1 MKNKNTSSTQLIS
14 RKVMFLVW
22 VIASC
27 SVFQL
32 NAQELE
38 PRSLTNLPTR
48 TQFALINYAHSNGEV
63 LMDQALPIED
73 LNASVN
79 SVLFGYIR
87 SIGLLKNS
95 GKLGVLLPYVNGDW
109 SGTISGTDSSRHTSG
124 FGDMRILFSY
134 NLWGSP
140 ALKKQVF
147 SSYEP
152 ENILGLSFTFVLPTG
167 KNENERLVNIGSN
180 RVAFKS
186 QIGYAHY
193 FNKWIVESY
202 VALWL
207 YGKNSSFYGSN
218 TLQQSPLFTSKIHGI
233 YTAHKKFWLA
243 IDLGYGIG
251 ARSYVN
257 KEKRSARISTLR
269 FGATAAYA
277 LMPKHTLKLNWVS
290 GVRFERGADFDNV
303 SLTYQYMW
311 N

>member
-1 MKNKNTSSTQLIS
+1 
-14 RKVMFLVW
+14 MFLVLEI
-22 VIASC
+22 VTC
-27 SVFQL
+27 FVLPL

-38 PRSLTNLPTR
+38 PRSLTNLPTS
-48 TQFALINYAHSNGEV
+48 TQFALVNYAFSSGEV

-73 LNASVN
+73 LNAKVN
-79 SVLFGYIR
+79 SIVVGYIR
-87 SIGLLKNS
+87 AIGFLKNS
-95 GKLGVLLPYVNGDW
+95 GKVGVLLPYVNGDW
-109 SGTISGTDSSRHTSG
+109 NGKVSGTDSSRHQSG

-140 ALKKQVF
+140 ALNKQVF

-167 KNENERLVNIGSN
+167 KNENERLINIASN

-207 YGKNSSFYGSN
+207 YGKNSNFYGNN

-233 YTAHKKFWLA
+233 FTAHKKFWLA

-257 KEKRSARISTLR
+257 TEKRSARISTLR

-277 LMPKHTLKLNWVS
+277 IMSQHTLKLNWVS

-303 SLTYQYMW
+303 SLTYQFMW